1 VIEVISIFLTNV
13 LLGFSIALPVGT
25 VTIEM
30 TKQGLKNGFW
40 HGWMV
45 GAGGM
50 TVDFLLMAALFLGL
64 APILA
69 APTIQTGMWLLGA
82 FFLMYIAYDSI
93 KNADEQVTLSGE
105 KTTKKL
111 ASSYKN
117 GLLVAVSPSNLVFW
131 ISVFGTFLSSSFA
144 EGNELSF
151 IVAGLGVLAGIQL
164 HDIGLMSIVAG
175 TRKVVNETFVKWVSI
190 GAGVVLSFFAIVFFV
205 RFLSRIF

>member
-1 VIEVISIFLTNV
+1 MLSLFLTNV
-13 LLGFSIALPVGT
+13 LLGLSIALPVGT

-45 GAGGM
+45 GVGGM
-50 TVDFLLMAALFLGL
+50 TIDFLLMVALFLGL

-82 FFLMYIAYDSI
+82 LFLLYIAYDSI
-93 KNADEQVTLSGE
+93 KNADKQITIIGE

-111 ASSYKN
+111 LSSYKN
-117 GLLVAVSPSNLVFW
+117 GLLVAISPSNLVFW
-131 ISVFGTFLSSSFA
+131 ISVFGTFLSSSFS
-144 EGNELSF
+144 EGSELSF
-151 IVAGLGVLAGIQL
+151 IVAGLGILAGIQV

-190 GAGVVLSFFAIVFFV
+190 GAGLILSYFGIH
-205 RFLSRIF
+205 FLVQFLKRIF

>member
-1 VIEVISIFLTNV
+1 MLSLFLTNV
-13 LLGFSIALPVGT
+13 LLGLSIALPVGT

-40 HGWMV
+40 HGWLV
-45 GAGGM
+45 GVGGM
-50 TVDFLLMAALFLGL
+50 TVDFLLMVALFLGL

-82 FFLMYIAYDSI
+82 IFLLYIAYDSI
-93 KNADEQVTLSGE
+93 KNADKQITINGE

-111 ASSYKN
+111 LSSYKN

-131 ISVFGTFLSSSFA
+131 ISVFGTFLSSSFS
-144 EGNELSF
+144 EGSELSF
-151 IVAGLGVLAGIQL
+151 IVAGLGILAGIQV

-190 GAGVVLSFFAIVFFV
+190 GAGIILSYFSILFFV
-205 RFLSRIF
+205 QFFKRIF

>member
-1 VIEVISIFLTNV
+1 MLSLFLTNL
-13 LLGFSIALPVGT
+13 LLGLSIALPVGT

-45 GAGGM
+45 GVGGM
-50 TVDFLLMAALFLGL
+50 TVDFLLMVALFLGL

-69 APTIQTGMWLLGA
+69 APAVQTGMWLLGA
-82 FFLMYIAYDSI
+82 LFLLYIAYDSI
-93 KNADEQVTLSGE
+93 KNADKQITINGE

-111 ASSYKN
+111 LSSYKN

-131 ISVFGTFLSSSFA
+131 ISVFGTFLSSSFS
-144 EGNELSF
+144 EGSELSF
-151 IVAGLGVLAGIQL
+151 IVAGLGILAGIQV

-190 GAGVVLSFFAIVFFV
+190 GAGIILSYFAILFFV
-205 RFLSRIF
+205 QFFKRIF

>member
-1 VIEVISIFLTNV
+1 MLSLFLTNL
-13 LLGFSIALPVGT
+13 LLGLSIALPVGT

-45 GAGGM
+45 GVGGM
-50 TVDFLLMAALFLGL
+50 TVDFLLMVALFLGL

-69 APTIQTGMWLLGA
+69 VPAVQTGMWLLGA
-82 FFLMYIAYDSI
+82 LFLLYIAYDSI
-93 KNADEQVTLSGE
+93 KNADKQITINGE

-111 ASSYKN
+111 LSSYKN

-131 ISVFGTFLSSSFA
+131 ISVFGTFLSSSFS
-144 EGNELSF
+144 EGSELSF
-151 IVAGLGVLAGIQL
+151 IVAGLGILAGIQV

-190 GAGVVLSFFAIVFFV
+190 GAGIILSYFAILFFV
-205 RFLSRIF
+205 QFFKRIF

>member
-1 VIEVISIFLTNV
+1 MISIFLTNL

-45 GAGGM
+45 GVGGM

-69 APTIQTGMWLLGA
+69 APAIQTGMWLLGA
-82 FFLMYIAYDSI
+82 IFLMYIAYDSI
-93 KNADEQVTLSGE
+93 KNADKQITLAGK

-144 EGNELSF
+144 EGSELSF
-151 IVAGLGVLAGIQL
+151 IVAGLGVLAGIQV

-175 TRKVVNETFVKWVSI
+175 TRKVMNETVVKWVSI
-190 GAGVVLSFFAIVFFV
+190 GAGLVLSYFAIVFFV